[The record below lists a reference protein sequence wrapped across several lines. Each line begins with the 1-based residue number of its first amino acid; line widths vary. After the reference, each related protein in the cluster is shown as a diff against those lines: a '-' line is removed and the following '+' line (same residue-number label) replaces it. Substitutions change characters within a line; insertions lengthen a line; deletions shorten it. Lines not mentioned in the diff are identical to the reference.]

1 MKETNQNNS
10 SAPLSYCTTHA
21 SLRRLFALEGKTPP
35 DNANP
40 LELATQLAPRFGF
53 LPRPL
58 FLEVNGDQIAIQYPA
73 EPESARARAAQ
84 LSRRAAKRAAQGDY
98 EAASR
103 LWRLALEKQ
112 PSLHE
117 SRRELAHAYIELND
131 FAQATPLLLDVL
143 SWDPDDAWALGAL
156 FVICFGKRDYEGS
169 ERFITLALAIE
180 PGSAEWLTDLGML
193 YEVTGRPEQ
202 AITVLQQAIDID
214 PTLPSPHY
222 ALAQHFSQQGKFKE
236 SAAAVELLFASAK
249 PSSRSEQ
256 IFDSARNCFAACQR
270 ELAQQNYQAATRTVG
285 ELQAETEKLIGCPV
299 RITYQ
304 QTRDHMSA
312 SGVSLAMDYD
322 HHDGVVQCL
331 LEGPASDRLHLM
343 GSTLLNIQ
351 AGWGAA
357 RAGKKRVPF
366 LTHEQVSRLVS
377 LFSPAPGHLSAEA
390 RIRRAAVMPDMALLP
405 FYGLISSA
413 PHMLVETRL
422 KQRFP
427 ELRPAQ
433 FLSLSEGFLANWQAR
448 RAVEAARLPRM
459 PRPLERAIVALCG
472 LDGLFLDDLFGGV
485 TNLAG
490 CWQEVEG
497 FDLSR
502 KLWQHWQSKAP
513 SMEPGDE
520 YFILDDFAAILG
532 LSGKFN
538 WVQNPFVEGYTPD
551 LPPQ

>member
-1 MKETNQNNS
+1 MKETNQNDS
-10 SAPLSYCTTHA
+10 SAPLAYCTTHT
-21 SLRRLFALEGKTPP
+21 SLRRVLALEGKTPP
-35 DNANP
+35 DHPNP

-58 FLEVNGDQIAIQYPA
+58 FLEVNGDQIAIEFPA
-73 EPESARARAAQ
+73 EPESAKARAAQ

-117 SRRELAHAYIELND
+117 SRRDLAHACIELND
-131 FAQATPLLLDVL
+131 IAQAAPLLLDVV
-143 SWDPDDAWALGAL
+143 SWDPADAWALGAL
-156 FVICFGKRDYEGS
+156 GVICFRQWDYERS
-169 ERFITLALAIE
+169 ERFITLALALE
-180 PGSAEWLTDLGML
+180 PRSAEWLANLGML

-202 AITVLQQAIDID
+202 AIGLLQQAIDID
-214 PTLPSPHY
+214 PTLPGPHY
-222 ALAQHFSQQGKFKE
+222 ALAKHLSEQGNFKE
-236 SAAAVELLFASAK
+236 SAAAIERLFASAK
-249 PSSRSEQ
+249 PSSRSQ
-256 IFDSARNCFAACQR
+256 KIFDSARSCFATCQR
-270 ELAQQNYQAATRTVG
+270 ELAQQNHQAAARTVG

-299 RITYQ
+299 RITFQ

-312 SGVSLAMDYD
+312 SGVSLAMAYD
-322 HHDGVVQCL
+322 HHDGVVQCQ
-331 LEGPASDRLHLM
+331 LEGPANDRLILM
-343 GSTLLNIQ
+343 GGALLNIQ

-377 LFSPAPGHLSAEA
+377 LFSPAPGHLSAKD
-390 RIRRAAVMPDMALLP
+390 RIQRAAIMPDMALLP
-405 FYGLISSA
+405 FYGLMSSA
-413 PHMLVETRL
+413 PLMVVETRL

-433 FLSLSEGFLANWQAR
+433 FLSLPEGFLANWRAR
-448 RAVEAARLPRM
+448 EAVKATQLPRM
-459 PRPLERAIVALCG
+459 PRQLERVVVALCG
-472 LDGLFLDDLFGGV
+472 LEGLFLDDLFGGV
-485 TNLAG
+485 TALAG
-490 CWQEVEG
+490 CWREADG

-520 YFILDDFAAILG
+520 YVILEDFAEILR
-532 LSGKFN
+532 LSGKFD
-538 WVQNPFVEGYTPD
+538 WVQAPFVEGYTPD
-551 LPPQ
+551 LPLQ